1 MSIALESFYCIFQ
14 FIMSQQVEL
23 STYIGMSSCGC
34 TIFSNVVLTNI
45 SYLTLI
51 KRAAH
56 SASEV
61 DAITFLIICD
71 MVKIVPLLSFLLNVF
86 VPLKETPPRSDTGLR
101 L

>member
-1 MSIALESFYCIFQ
+1 MSIALESFYCTFQ
-14 FIMSQQVEL
+14 FIMTQQVEL
-23 STYIGMSSCGC
+23 SAYTGMSSCGC
-34 TIFSNVVLTNI
+34 TILSNVVLTNI

-56 SASEV
+56 PASKV

-101 L
+101 